1 MVGRGSHLGG
11 KVEWSVWLEWGGEV
25 ACQGQNGSPVLGLRQ
40 EAVTSSWRAWT
51 DFFLQWLRAAKAC
64 GRVGH
69 SPSLPIRRDSGPLV
83 WGLRG

>member
-64 GRVGH
+64 GRSATVPPFPSEETQGH
-69 SPSLPIRRDSGPLV
+69 WSGA
-83 WGLRG
+83 